1 MKLKKGFVIREI
13 GGEKMIIASGT
24 GGVNLC
30 KVFKLN
36 ESAAFL
42 VESVGSSEFTE
53 ESLAD
58 LLCSSYDVE
67 RDTAL
72 KDAVKLCSA
81 FKDSG
86 IVD

>member
-1 MKLKKGFVIREI
+1 MKLKNGFVIRDI
-13 GGEKMIIASGT
+13 CGEKMIVAGGT

-30 KVFKLN
+30 KVIKFN

-42 VESVGSSEFTE
+42 LESVGSAEFTE

-72 KDAVKLCSA
+72 KDAGKLCSA
-81 FKDSG
+81 LKDSG